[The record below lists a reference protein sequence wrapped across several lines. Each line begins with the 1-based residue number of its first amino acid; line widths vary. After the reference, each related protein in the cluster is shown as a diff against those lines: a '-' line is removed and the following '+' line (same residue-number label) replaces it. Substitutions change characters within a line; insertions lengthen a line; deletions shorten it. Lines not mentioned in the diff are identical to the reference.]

1 MKKYFLKLLN
11 LLKRA
16 GVRQDKFQYIDA
28 VRRDPTPVVMS
39 NMGIEIKT
47 MVRQLHDV
55 EDEEINNWVLQ
66 QLKELP

>member
-16 GVRQDKFQYIDA
+16 GVRQDKFQYIDV